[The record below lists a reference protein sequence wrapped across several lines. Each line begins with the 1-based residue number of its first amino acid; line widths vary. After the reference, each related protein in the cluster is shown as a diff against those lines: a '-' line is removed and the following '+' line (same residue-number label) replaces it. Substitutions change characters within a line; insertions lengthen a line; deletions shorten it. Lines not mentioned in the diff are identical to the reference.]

1 MISPEDIIDRHSK
14 AFREIAK
21 KSNFLRET
29 IVSLSHVGL
38 THAFW
43 KIPALFSLSLSLFSS
58 TLVELSEPR
67 WNIVHVIF

>member
-1 MISPEDIIDRHSK
+1 MGQMISPEDIIDRHSK

-38 THAFW
+38 THAF
-43 KIPALFSLSLSLFSS
+43 
-58 TLVELSEPR
+58 
-67 WNIVHVIF
+67 